1 MEFKS
6 DSKVHLLL
14 NLETSR
20 IIYLWELDCRIIIIC
35 LVWWWHVLMLMLTV
49 ATDKRMTITQLKCA
63 CLILILWLLRW
74 WNFKASSDGYP
85 SPFSS
90 NWHCLFLL
98 VVCCGE
104 KILPSISF
112 SFFFF
117 PFCRTMIIQH
127 SNVYSNHW
135 VLNQLLIVWIWKH
148 EVPCMFIYSPAR
160 NVAGSVSLAN
170 IISWVLTQ
178 FVGHGQC
185 SY

>member
-1 MEFKS
+1 M
-6 DSKVHLLL
+6 HLLL
-14 NLETSR
+14 ILETSH
-20 IIYLWELDCRIIIIC
+20 IIYLWEDWRIIIIC

-112 SFFFF
+112 SFFFL
-117 PFCRTMIIQH
+117 PFLPYNDNTTFKCVFKSLSVESASYSLNLKAWGTVH
-127 SNVYSNHW
+127 VY
-135 VLNQLLIVWIWKH
+135 LLT
-148 EVPCMFIYSPAR
+148 C
-160 NVAGSVSLAN
+160 
-170 IISWVLTQ
+170 
-178 FVGHGQC
+178 
-185 SY
+185 